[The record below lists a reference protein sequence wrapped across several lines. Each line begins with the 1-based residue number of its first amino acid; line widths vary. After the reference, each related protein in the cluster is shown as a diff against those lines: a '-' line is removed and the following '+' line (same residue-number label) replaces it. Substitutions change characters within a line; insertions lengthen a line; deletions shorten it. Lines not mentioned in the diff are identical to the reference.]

1 MAHLPSFL
9 ISGRTANEAEVPW
22 FPDEDDATGGLNSP
36 AIAEWRLYRYL
47 ASGGIRAFATSS
59 MCAMVRRR
67 QNRFLWLTAFA
78 GVLWVV
84 FRFV

>member
-1 MAHLPSFL
+1 MSSLPSFL
-9 ISGRTANEAEVPW
+9 LPSRADSEVELPRNL
-22 FPDEDDATGGLNSP
+22 DEDELAGQKPS

-47 ASGGIRAFATSS
+47 ASGGIRAFASS
-59 MCAMVRRR
+59 SILMTVRRR
-67 QNRFLWLTAFA
+67 QNRFLWLSAVA